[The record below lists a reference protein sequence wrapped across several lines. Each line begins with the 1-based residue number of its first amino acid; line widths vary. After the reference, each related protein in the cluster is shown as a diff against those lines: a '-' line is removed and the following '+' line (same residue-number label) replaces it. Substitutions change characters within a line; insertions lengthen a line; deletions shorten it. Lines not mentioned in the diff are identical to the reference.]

1 LVLAAC
7 ASASDAALPPAPA
20 PPRPPETVAVER
32 SPASVADW
40 ETFAERLGRL
50 RGLVALVGGTS
61 PLEDAELVRKTLKQ
75 LALCIEAIPVT
86 PERAR
91 LDAASRLRS
100 AAFDVWVEQHGGER
114 GSRAVREALDVA
126 AAEVVLIASATA
138 SNPAE
143 VRGAVVDLQ
152 RAVEALPRDASVA
165 DDRPQLAQA
174 FDRAAGVLEVVQHAA
189 MSTAARSER

>member
-1 LVLAAC
+1 VLAAC
-7 ASASDAALPPAPA
+7 ASASEAALPPAPA
-20 PPRPPETVAVER
+20 PPRPPEIVAVER

-40 ETFAERLGRL
+40 ETFAERLGRF
-50 RGLVALVGGTS
+50 RALVALVGSTP

-75 LALCIEAIPVT
+75 LALCIEAIPVA

-91 LDAASRLRS
+91 MDAASRVRS

-114 GSRAVREALDVA
+114 GSRAVGEALDVA
-126 AAEVVLIASATA
+126 AAEVVVIANASAA
-138 SNPAE
+138 NSAE
-143 VRGAVVDLQ
+143 VRRAVIDLQ

-165 DDRPQLAQA
+165 NDRPQLAQA

-189 MSTAARSER
+189 MSTAATAER